1 MKLKYS
7 SWEQINLQTYNE
19 IKKKL
24 ENGSIILM
32 NMNNDTAVEL
42 GIIIDYIRFLQF

>member
-19 IKKKL
+19 IKKIGRKRCQAYA
-24 ENGSIILM
+24 GM
-32 NMNNDTAVEL
+32 DA
-42 GIIIDYIRFLQF
+42 